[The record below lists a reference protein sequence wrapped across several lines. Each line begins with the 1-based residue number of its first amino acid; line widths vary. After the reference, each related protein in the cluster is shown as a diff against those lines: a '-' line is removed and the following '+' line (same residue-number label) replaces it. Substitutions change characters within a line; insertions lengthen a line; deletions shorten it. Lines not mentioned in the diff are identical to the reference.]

1 MKKLLLLLFIVLFS
15 CSKDTPPSFLVSIS
29 SGVGG
34 SVDTTGGEYGE
45 GSTVTVNATP
55 DAEYEFV
62 SWSNGS
68 TDNPLVLTV
77 SSNQTITATFQKK
90 KYMIIERQN
99 F

>member
-1 MKKLLLLLFIVLFS
+1 MKKLFLLLFIVLFS

-29 SGVGG
+29 SSVGG

-45 GSTVTVNATP
+45 GATVTVRATA

-77 SSNQTITATFQKK
+77 SSNQTLTANFQKK
-90 KYMIIERQN
+90 K
-99 F
+99 